1 MHNLLSVPALLALAR
16 EMLVNELA
24 PLLPEE
30 LHADAALLADAM
42 AIAERQAEA
51 GDEPM
56 RAILRE
62 VAALYGPALTHP
74 TLRAGSPLSRS
85 AGEGAERTETGEGDV
100 DLLRRFARDLRN
112 GAFETSERRDRAAR
126 AILWRMTI
134 AGLRRSNPN
143 FLAANGFD

>member
-1 MHNLLSVPALLALAR
+1 MDDLPSVPALLGLAR

-30 LHADAALLADAM
+30 LHADARLLADAI

-51 GDEPM
+51 GDELTQDF
-56 RAILRE
+56 LRDI
-62 VAALYGPALTHP
+62 AALYNHDLTQPAPTP
-74 TLRAGSPLSRS
+74 TLPRKRGREW
-85 AGEGAERTETGEGDV
+85 EGAERKKDEFE
-100 DLLRRFARDLRN
+100 LLRRFANDLRV
-112 GAFETSERRDRAAR
+112 GAFEHSPLDRATR
-126 AILWRMTI
+126 AILWQITI

>member
-1 MHNLLSVPALLALAR
+1 MHDLLSVPALLALAR

-42 AIAERQAEA
+42 AIAGRQAAA
-51 GDEPM
+51 GDELTQDL
-56 RAILRE
+56 LRD
-62 VAALYGPALTHP
+62 VAALYNHDLTQPTP
-74 TLRAGSPLSRS
+74 TLPLPRNR
-85 AGEGAERTETGEGDV
+85 GREWEGAERKEDELE
-100 DLLRRFARDLRN
+100 LLRRFANDLRV
-112 GAFETSERRDRAAR
+112 GAFEHSPLDRATR

>member
-1 MHNLLSVPALLALAR
+1 MDDLPSVPALLALAR

-30 LHADAALLADAM
+30 LHADARLLADAI

-51 GDEPM
+51 GDELTQDLLCD
-56 RAILRE
+56 I
-62 VAALYGPALTHP
+62 AALYNYDLTQPAP
-74 TLRAGSPLSRS
+74 TLTLPRKRGRKW
-85 AGEGAERTETGEGDV
+85 EGAERKKDEFE
-100 DLLRRFARDLRN
+100 LLRRFANDLRV
-112 GAFETSERRDRAAR
+112 GAFEHSPLDRAAR